1 MATQPGA
8 FFSTYASGTDLSF
21 LVGNVTPGKGPSYL
35 FDQVFRSENDTS
47 DYIVGTSKDDIFYTQ
62 SGDVA
67 FGGKG
72 YDVVVQSEAGD
83 GSQSNLI
90 LTESVEA
97 GILTGDADAFVIG
110 NKLNNNL
117 IGNDGDN
124 LLSGE
129 DGRDVLLGGLGNDTL
144 FGGEGND
151 VGVGESGNDIFV
163 MEAGNDYAYGGDGH
177 DYFYMG
183 EGNDVMFGGAGVDVM
198 LGEAGA
204 DYLDGGEGVNYY
216 FGGAGPDTF
225 VVTDVASIQVIQD
238 WASEDVIL
246 LQGTALKNFD
256 QVIANSYQNGAY
268 FVVNVDADTAFWI
281 NGATAQTLNAGDFAF
296 A

>member
-151 VGVGESGNDIFV
+151 VLSGGGDHDSLVGGNGDDRLF
-163 MEAGNDYAYGGDGH
+163 GGDG
-177 DYFYMG
+177 DDELFG
-183 EGNDVMFGGAGVDVM
+183 GGGRDTLLGGAGEDTLFGGQGPDQLTGGADADVFGFLRFEKGVDVITDFQ
-198 LGEAGA
+198 AGI
-204 DYLDGGEGVNYY
+204 DKIDLSDFN
-216 FGGAGPDTF
+216 T
-225 VVTDVASIQVIQD
+225 
-238 WASEDVIL
+238 
-246 LQGTALKNFD
+246 
-256 QVIANSYQNGAY
+256 
-268 FVVNVDADTAFWI
+268 
-281 NGATAQTLNAGDFAF
+281 DFAHLKLQNSGNSVIVTVGQGKAAVKF
-296 A
+296 KILGYQKSDVDGSFFQF